1 MKSIFYIYILD
12 LYLTSILHYF
22 TFIQRTHLHNTC
34 EERSDH
40 PGPDSAADRAPEQD
54 LRHGRAPRPHE
65 LLPDRGGHR
74 QAGEEVLKPQGDHPH
89 LHTIPLSKVPPTY
102 LTFEVH
108 MSYI

>member
-22 TFIQRTHLHNTC
+22 TLFQRTHLHDPC

-40 PGPDSAADRAPEQD
+40 PGPDCATDRAPEQD

-74 QAGEEVLKPQGDHPH
+74 QAGEEVLQSQGDHPH
-89 LHTIPLSKVPPTY
+89 LHTIPLSKV
-102 LTFEVH
+102 L
-108 MSYI
+108 